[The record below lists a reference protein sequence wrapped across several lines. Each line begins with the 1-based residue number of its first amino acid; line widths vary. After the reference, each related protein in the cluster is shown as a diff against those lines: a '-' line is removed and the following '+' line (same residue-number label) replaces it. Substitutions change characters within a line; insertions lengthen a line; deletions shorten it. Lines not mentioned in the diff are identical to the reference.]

1 MMKTAKELNALKEEL
16 AALNQKLSELT
27 EEEMA
32 EVAGGARKMSEE
44 DEFVIVNR
52 EKLPIY

>member
-1 MMKTAKELNALKEEL
+1 MKTAKELNALKEEL

-44 DEFVIVNR
+44 DEFVIVDR